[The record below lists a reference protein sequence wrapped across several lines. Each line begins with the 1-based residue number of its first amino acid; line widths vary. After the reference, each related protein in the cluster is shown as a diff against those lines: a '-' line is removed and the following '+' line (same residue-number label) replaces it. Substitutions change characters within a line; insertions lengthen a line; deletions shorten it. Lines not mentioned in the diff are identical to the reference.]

1 MLEVA
6 IGVIKNDANQFLMS
20 TRTSGPY
27 AGFWEFPGGKI
38 ERDESPEK
46 ACIRELKEEIGIQV
60 ISCHYLGEITF
71 EYPKRTVILKV
82 FKIDDFEGHPHG
94 CEKQLLRWVDE
105 MQLMQ
110 SSKESD
116 AAELYLPTTFEVL
129 SLSSKPSG

>member
-6 IGVIKNDANQFLMS
+6 IGVIRNDVNQFLMT
-20 TRTSGPY
+20 TRTVGPY
-27 AGFWEFPGGKI
+27 AGFWEFPGGKV

-82 FKIDDFEGHPHG
+82 FQIDDFKGHPHG
-94 CEKQLLRWVDE
+94 CEKQLLRWVDVV
-105 MQLMQ
+105 QLMQ
-110 SSKESD
+110 LSKESE
-116 AAELYLPTTFEVL
+116 ATELYLPTTSKVL
-129 SLSSKPSG
+129 SLCS